1 MTTRTPTAVKMGRP
15 RKYREAMDQMIGL
28 RLPPG
33 LYSRLARACE
43 YRGVQ
48 PAELVREILD
58 ATLPDHQADTL
69 DAAK

>member
-1 MTTRTPTAVKMGRP
+1 MITRTSTAAKMGRP

-33 LYSRLARACE
+33 LYSRLSRACE
-43 YRGVQ
+43 YKGVQ

-58 ATLPDHQADTL
+58 AALPKDRADTL